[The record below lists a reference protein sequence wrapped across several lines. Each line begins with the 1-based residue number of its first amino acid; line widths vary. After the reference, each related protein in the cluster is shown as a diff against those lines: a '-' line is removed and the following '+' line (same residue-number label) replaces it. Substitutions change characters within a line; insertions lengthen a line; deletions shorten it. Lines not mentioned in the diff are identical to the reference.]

1 MADGEDDSEHDG
13 NVVPIRRPSRSRW
26 LAQWPITLV
35 LIGVYPLITAIIY
48 AVAPFTEGWAIWERN
63 LIVAPLMVVA
73 MIYFVIPT
81 IQKRFGKFI
90 ASGKW

>member
-1 MADGEDDSEHDG
+1 MATATTTAPAPAKPAGPF
-13 NVVPIRRPSRSRW
+13 VAARAR
-26 LAQWPITLV
+26 LATLV
-35 LIGVYPLITAIIY
+35 LIAVYPLITAIIY
-48 AVAPFTEGWAIWERN
+48 AVAPFTEGWPIWERN
-63 LIVAPLMVVA
+63 FIVAPLMVVA

>member
-1 MADGEDDSEHDG
+1 MTTATTASATTAPAAKPAGLSAAA
-13 NVVPIRRPSRSRW
+13 RAR
-26 LAQWPITLV
+26 LATLT
-35 LIGVYPLITAIIY
+35 LIAVYPLITAIIY
-48 AVAPFTEGWAIWERN
+48 GVAPFTEGWPIWERN
-63 LIVAPLMVVA
+63 FIIAPLMVVA

>member
-1 MADGEDDSEHDG
+1 MTTATTDAAAK
-13 NVVPIRRPSRSRW
+13 PAAPSAAARAR
-26 LAQWPITLV
+26 LATLV
-35 LIGVYPLITAIIY
+35 LIAVYPLITAIIY

-63 LIVAPLMVVA
+63 FIIAPLMVVA
-73 MIYFVIPT
+73 MIYLVIPT

>member
-1 MADGEDDSEHDG
+1 MTTTTAAPAAANAKPAG
-13 NVVPIRRPSRSRW
+13 PSAAARAR
-26 LAQWPITLV
+26 LATLV

>member
-1 MADGEDDSEHDG
+1 MTTSTTAPAAAPAKPTG
-13 NVVPIRRPSRSRW
+13 PSAAARAR
-26 LAQWPITLV
+26 LATLV

-73 MIYFVIPT
+73 MIYLVIPT

>member
-1 MADGEDDSEHDG
+1 MTTATSTAAPAVEKPTG
-13 NVVPIRRPSRSRW
+13 PSPAARAR
-26 LAQWPITLV
+26 LALLV

-48 AVAPFTEGWAIWERN
+48 AVAPFTEGWLIWERN
-63 LIVAPLMVVA
+63 IVIAPLMVVA

>member
-1 MADGEDDSEHDG
+1 MTTATTAAAT
-13 NVVPIRRPSRSRW
+13 PAAAKPAAPSAAARAR
-26 LAQWPITLV
+26 LAGLV

-48 AVAPFTEGWAIWERN
+48 AVAPFTEGWPIWERN
-63 LIVAPLMVVA
+63 LVIAPLMVVA

>member
-1 MADGEDDSEHDG
+1 MTTTTAAPAAAPAKPAG
-13 NVVPIRRPSRSRW
+13 PSAAARAR
-26 LAQWPITLV
+26 LATLV

>member
-1 MADGEDDSEHDG
+1 MTTATSAAPGATPAG
-13 NVVPIRRPSRSRW
+13 PSAVARAR
-26 LAQWPITLV
+26 LAMLV

-48 AVAPFTEGWAIWERN
+48 AVAPFTEGWPIWERN

-81 IQKRFGKFI
+81 IQRRFGKFI

>member
-1 MADGEDDSEHDG
+1 MATATTTAPAPAKPAG
-13 NVVPIRRPSRSRW
+13 PSAAARAR
-26 LAQWPITLV
+26 LATLV
-35 LIGVYPLITAIIY
+35 LIAVYPLITAIIY
-48 AVAPFTEGWAIWERN
+48 AVAPFTEGWPIWERN
-63 LIVAPLMVVA
+63 FIVAPLMVVA

>member
-1 MADGEDDSEHDG
+1 MTTATSAAPAAKPAG
-13 NVVPIRRPSRSRW
+13 PSAAARAR
-26 LAQWPITLV
+26 LATLV

-48 AVAPFTEGWAIWERN
+48 AVAPFTEGWPIWERN

-73 MIYFVIPT
+73 MIYLVIPT

>member
-1 MADGEDDSEHDG
+1 MTIATTVTANPAVAKPAG
-13 NVVPIRRPSRSRW
+13 PSAAARAR
-26 LAQWPITLV
+26 LAGLV

-48 AVAPFTEGWAIWERN
+48 AVAPFTEGWPIWERN
-63 LIVAPLMVVA
+63 FVVAPLMVVA